1 MLGARNVELE
11 QTGNANE
18 KSLRSTDNKN
28 WSTYDRYIRRQSQ
41 PEVEDGMDPLTRD
54 TAEAV
59 GFYSIKEL
67 DLKGNRAR
75 RGPREHNDSRPWL
88 SVARRG
94 RLRDP
99 HSTRLTHCAAK
110 CGRSVTCVTLPI
122 AGVGLALLTINSLD
136 RTQTSAFRPPCL
148 FLLMIRRVAKGCAPR
163 FSTQSVGGI
172 MKRAIVDEST
182 SPVRAQIAICLRR
195 RRAALVI
202 SLLGGAASIVS
213 AAAAQAQ
220 DQTDTVLGTSAFATG
235 QGSYNTAIGAF
246 TLWQN
251 ESGNGNTVV
260 GYTAMYWSTT
270 GWQNTAVGNQSL
282 NQNRTGTWN
291 TAIGQNSLIGN
302 TTGSNNT
309 GSGIDAGACSTTA
322 SNNTA
327 TGAFSL
333 SGGGIYTLDVPWPTC
348 PGNGA
353 TGSENT
359 STGAYSM
366 FNNLTGTDNTATGY
380 EALQAN
386 TSGNNNVASGVGA
399 LYSNTN
405 GSSNTAS
412 GHQVLYKNTTG
423 YHQTAEGAS
432 ALYSNTTGNDNVAF
446 GYDALFSNTTGSS
459 NIGIGNS
466 AGYLLTRGSNNI
478 DIANQG
484 TATDSGVIRIGAAG
498 TNTQTFVAGVSN
510 SKITGSAVYVTSS
523 GQLGVLASSERYKT
537 DVTTMGS
544 GSERLA
550 ALRPVTF
557 HLKNDAG
564 GELQYGLIA
573 EEVAKVYPELVIR
586 GAEGTIEGVRYEEL
600 TPMLLNQVQYQQ
612 RELDGQSQEI
622 AALKRQLSDVVRVS
636 HEMQASLQILRARDL
651 RIAMR

>member
-1 MLGARNVELE
+1 
-11 QTGNANE
+11 
-18 KSLRSTDNKN
+18 
-28 WSTYDRYIRRQSQ
+28 
-41 PEVEDGMDPLTRD
+41 
-54 TAEAV
+54 
-59 GFYSIKEL
+59 
-67 DLKGNRAR
+67 
-75 RGPREHNDSRPWL
+75 
-88 SVARRG
+88 
-94 RLRDP
+94 
-99 HSTRLTHCAAK
+99 
-110 CGRSVTCVTLPI
+110 
-122 AGVGLALLTINSLD
+122 
-136 RTQTSAFRPPCL
+136 
-148 FLLMIRRVAKGCAPR
+148 
-163 FSTQSVGGI
+163 
-172 MKRAIVDEST
+172 MKRPIVDEST
-182 SPVRAQIAICLRR
+182 SAAQTQIAACMRQRR
-195 RRAALVI
+195 TALIVA
-202 SLLGGAASIVS
+202 LLGGVASVLS
-213 AAAAQAQ
+213 CAAQAQ
-220 DQTDTVLGTSAFATG
+220 DYTDTVLGTSAFQSG
-235 QGSYNTAIGAF
+235 QGSFNTAIGAF

-333 SGGGIYTLDVPWPTC
+333 SGGGVYTLDVPWPTC
-348 PGNGA
+348 PDSGA

-359 STGAYSM
+359 STGSYSM

-380 EALQAN
+380 QSLQAN

-405 GSSNTAS
+405 GASNTAS
-412 GHQVLYKNTTG
+412 GHQTLYRNTTG
-423 YHQTAEGAS
+423 YHETADGANS
-432 ALYSNTTGNDNVAF
+432 LFSNTTGNENVAF
-446 GYDALFSNTTGSS
+446 GYDALFSNTTGSK
-459 NIGIGNS
+459 NIGIGVN
-466 AGYLLTRGSNNI
+466 AGYLLTHGSNNI

-484 TATDSGVIRIGAAG
+484 VATDNGIIRIGTSG
-498 TNTQTFVAGVSN
+498 TNTQTFVAGIYN
-510 SKITGSAVYVTSS
+510 SKVTGSAVYVTAS

-544 GSERLA
+544 GSEKLA

-557 HLKNDAG
+557 HLKNDG
-564 GELQYGLIA
+564 SGELQYGLIA

-600 TPMLLNQVQYQQ
+600 TPMLLNQAQQQQ
-612 RELDGQSQEI
+612 RELDAQSQEI
-622 AALKRQLSDVVRVS
+622 AALKRQLSDVVRMS
-636 HEMQASLQILRARDL
+636 EEMQASLQILQAKDSRVASR
-651 RIAMR
+651 